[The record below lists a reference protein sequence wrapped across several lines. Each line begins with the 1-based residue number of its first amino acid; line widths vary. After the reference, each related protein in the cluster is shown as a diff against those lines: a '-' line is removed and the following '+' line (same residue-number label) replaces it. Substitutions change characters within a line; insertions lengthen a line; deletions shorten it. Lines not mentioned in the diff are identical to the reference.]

1 MSFPGVPLGGLN
13 GQNAGLSEQ
22 QLQEQKMIRYMTA
35 AMESCAG
42 KSVMAGVGG
51 FGLGGM
57 FGMFM
62 ASMRYDTPM
71 TPQGQEM
78 LNLSTRQQIARGFKD
93 MGKSSWSS
101 AKNFGMIG
109 ALFSGTECT
118 IEALRAKND
127 IYNGV
132 AGGCITGGALAYKAG
147 PQAAALGCAGFA
159 AFSTAIEFYLRMPAD
174 EGSRKVI

>member
-1 MSFPGVPLGGLN
+1 
-13 GQNAGLSEQ
+13 
-22 QLQEQKMIRYMTA
+22 
-35 AMESCAG
+35 MESCAG

-118 IEALRAKND
+118 IEAVWASFGRL
-127 IYNGV
+127 
-132 AGGCITGGALAYKAG
+132 
-147 PQAAALGCAGFA
+147 
-159 AFSTAIEFYLRMPAD
+159 
-174 EGSRKVI
+174 